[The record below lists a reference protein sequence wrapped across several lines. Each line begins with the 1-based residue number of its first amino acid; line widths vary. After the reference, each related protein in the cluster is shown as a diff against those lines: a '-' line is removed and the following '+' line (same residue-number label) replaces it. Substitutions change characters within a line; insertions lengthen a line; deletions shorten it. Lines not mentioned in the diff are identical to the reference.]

1 MTEFIEIKRAA
12 VHNLKEVSVDI
23 PRNQLV
29 VITGVSG
36 SGKSSLAFDTLFA
49 EGQRRYVESLSSYA
63 RQFLGKLDKPK
74 VEYIKGIP
82 PAVAIQQKVS
92 SKNPRST
99 VGTTT
104 EIYDYLKLLYARVGR
119 TYSPVSGEEV
129 KRHQVQD
136 VIDFIDTKE
145 EGTRFLIVAPVTFS
159 DRTAIE
165 HLTILASQ
173 GFARMLVDGAIERI
187 EDVIEAGTY
196 DEKVISLV
204 VDRAV
209 VRRGDQENIHRLQDS
224 IQTAFYE
231 GRGSCLIDFM
241 DGQPPVEFNNLFELD
256 GMAFTEPSVHL
267 FSFNNPVGACPICEG
282 FGSIMGVDEDLVIP
296 NQTLSVYEGAVAPW
310 KGETM
315 GKWKNKFILA
325 ASEIDFPV
333 HRPYM
338 DLSDEEK
345 EVLWEGGKGFK
356 GINAFF
362 KHLESKKYKIQ
373 FRVMLSRYR
382 GRTKCTTCKG
392 KRLKPEAGYVKI
404 GGVALHELVELP
416 LNKLADF
423 FKNLNLDE
431 REAEIAKR
439 LLTEITTRIDFLMNV
454 GLSYLTLNRTSNTL
468 SGGESQRIQ
477 LATSLGSAL
486 VGSLYILDEPSIG
499 LHPYDAEQLIKVIQA
514 LRDKGNTVVVV
525 EHEEA
530 FMRAADY
537 LIDIGPAAGNLGGE
551 IVAAGL
557 PDAVLAHESS
567 LTAGYL
573 SGRMEIPQPKELR
586 KATGHI
592 RLEGVRQHN
601 LKGFD
606 VDIPLG
612 VFSVVAGVSGS
623 GKSTLIKKILYP
635 ALKKHLEHVGERPGL
650 HKALTGDLTKIAHVE
665 MVDQN
670 PIGKSSRSNPVTY
683 LKAYDDIRNLYAAN
697 ELSKVRGY
705 KAKHFSFNTD
715 GGRCDTCKGEGE
727 VTIEMQFMADV
738 HLPCEDCNG
747 HRFMAEILEVK
758 IHDKSISD
766 ILECTIDE
774 AIEFFKSIKQIKI
787 ANKLQPLQDV
797 GLGYAAVGQS
807 SSTLSGGEAQRVKLA
822 YFLSKGDKAGKTL
835 FLFDEP
841 TTGLHFD
848 DVKKLLVALNALVDM
863 GHTVLVIEHDLDVIE
878 RADHLIEIG
887 PKGGEEG
894 GELLFTG
901 APTNISSVQNSPTAH
916 SISNKNRLVS
926 FETFTSCS

>member
-1 MTEFIEIKRAA
+1 MTDFIEIKRAA
-12 VHNLKEVSVDI
+12 VHNLKEVSVNI

-129 KRHQVQD
+129 KRHQVED
-136 VIDFIDTKE
+136 VIDFIDSKE
-145 EGTRFLIVAPVTFS
+145 EGTRFLIVAPVTYS
-159 DRTAIE
+159 DRTAIQ

-173 GFARMLVDGAIERI
+173 GFARMMVDGAIERI
-187 EDVIEAGTY
+187 EDVIEAGTF
-196 DEKVISLV
+196 DEKTIMLV

-209 VRRGDQENIHRLQDS
+209 VRRNDQENIHRLQDS

-241 DGQPPVEFNNLFELD
+241 NGEQPVEFNNLFELD
-256 GMAFTEPSVHL
+256 GMAFTEPSIHL
-267 FSFNNPVGACPICEG
+267 FSFNNPVGACPTCEG

-315 GKWKNKFILA
+315 GKWKTKFILG
-325 ASEIDFPV
+325 ASEAGFPV

-338 DLSDEEK
+338 DLSEEEK
-345 EVLWEGGKGFK
+345 EMLWEGGKGFK

-392 KRLKPEAGYVKI
+392 KRLKPEAAYVKI

-423 FKNLNLDE
+423 FANLSLDE

-530 FMRAADY
+530 FMHAADY

-551 IVAAGL
+551 IIAAGL
-557 PDAVLAHESS
+557 PDNVLAHETS

-573 SGRMEIPQPKELR
+573 SGRMEIPQPDNLR
-586 KATGHI
+586 KPTGHI
-592 RLEGVRQHN
+592 TLEGVRQHN

-650 HKALTGDLTKIAHVE
+650 HKALGGDLDKIAHVE

-683 LKAYDDIRNLYAAN
+683 LKAYDDIRNLYASN

-747 HRFMAEILEVK
+747 HRFKAEILEVK
-758 IHDKSISD
+758 IQDKSISD

-774 AIEFFKSIKQIKI
+774 AIEFFRSIKQTKI

-822 YFLSKGDKAGKTL
+822 FFLSKGDKAGKTL

-894 GELLFTG
+894 GQLLFTG
-901 APTNISSVQNSPTAH
+901 NPKKVTEVKNSPTAF
-916 SISNKNRLVS
+916 SIMSKNENSLI
-926 FETFTSCS
+926 

>member
-1 MTEFIEIKRAA
+1 
-12 VHNLKEVSVDI
+12 
-23 PRNQLV
+23 
-29 VITGVSG
+29 
-36 SGKSSLAFDTLFA
+36 
-49 EGQRRYVESLSSYA
+49 
-63 RQFLGKLDKPK
+63 
-74 VEYIKGIP
+74 
-82 PAVAIQQKVS
+82 
-92 SKNPRST
+92 
-99 VGTTT
+99 
-104 EIYDYLKLLYARVGR
+104 
-119 TYSPVSGEEV
+119 
-129 KRHQVQD
+129 
-136 VIDFIDTKE
+136 
-145 EGTRFLIVAPVTFS
+145 
-159 DRTAIE
+159 
-165 HLTILASQ
+165 
-173 GFARMLVDGAIERI
+173 
-187 EDVIEAGTY
+187 
-196 DEKVISLV
+196 
-204 VDRAV
+204 
-209 VRRGDQENIHRLQDS
+209 
-224 IQTAFYE
+224 
-231 GRGSCLIDFM
+231 
-241 DGQPPVEFNNLFELD
+241 
-256 GMAFTEPSVHL
+256 
-267 FSFNNPVGACPICEG
+267 
-282 FGSIMGVDEDLVIP
+282 MGVDEDLVIP

-530 FMRAADY
+530 FMHAADY

-766 ILECTIDE
+766 SLECTIDE

>member
-1 MTEFIEIKRAA
+1 MNEHIEIKRAA
-12 VHNLKEVSVDI
+12 VHNLKEVSVNI

-104 EIYDYLKLLYARVGR
+104 EIYDYLKLLYARIGR
-119 TYSPVSGEEV
+119 TFSPVSGKEV
-129 KRHQVQD
+129 KRHQVED
-136 VIDFIDTKE
+136 VIDSIHQRE
-145 EGTRFLIVAPVTFS
+145 EGTRLLIVAPVRYS
-159 DRTAIE
+159 DRTALQ
-165 HLTILASQ
+165 HLSILAQQ
-173 GFARMLVDGAIERI
+173 GFVRMRHNGEVVRI
-187 EDVIEAGTY
+187 EEVIEEGTY
-196 DEKVISLV
+196 DQEVIELV

-209 VRRGDQENIHRLQDS
+209 VRRDDEDNLYRLQDS

-231 GRGSCLIDFM
+231 GRGACLVDYM
-241 DGQPPVEFNNLFELD
+241 NGEAPDEFNSLFELD
-256 GMAFTEPSVHL
+256 GIAFTEPSIHL
-267 FSFNNPVGACPICEG
+267 FSFNNPVGACPTCEG
-282 FGSIMGVDEDLVIP
+282 FGSVMGVDEELVIP

-315 GKWKNKFILA
+315 GRWKDKFVIGA
-325 ASEIDFPV
+325 ASVDFPV

-338 DLSDEEK
+338 DLSPEEK
-345 EVLWEGGKGFK
+345 AFLWKGGKGFK
-356 GINAFF
+356 GIDAFF
-362 KHLESKKYKIQ
+362 KHLESKTYKIQ

-382 GRTKCTTCKG
+382 GRTKCTTCEG
-392 KRLKPEAGYVKI
+392 KRLKPEASYVKV

-416 LNKLADF
+416 LSDLSEF
-423 FKNLNLDE
+423 FTQLDLSE
-431 REAEIAKR
+431 RDREIAKR
-439 LLTEITTRIDFLMNV
+439 LLTEITTRLDFLMNV
-454 GLSYLTLNRTSNTL
+454 GLSYLTLNRVSSTL

-499 LHPYDAEQLIKVIQA
+499 LHPQDAHQLIGVIKA

-530 FMRAADY
+530 FMHAADY

-551 IVAAGL
+551 IMASGL
-557 PDAVLAHESS
+557 PAEVLVNPNS
-567 LTAGYL
+567 LTSKYL
-573 SGRMEIPQPKELR
+573 NGTLSIPTRAQLR

-592 RLEGVRQHN
+592 ILEGVRQHN

-612 VFSVVAGVSGS
+612 VLSVVAGVSGS

-635 ALKKHLEHVGERPGL
+635 ALKKHLEQVGERPGL
-650 HKALTGDLTKIAHVE
+650 HKAMSGDIDQITHVE

-683 LKAYDDIRNLYAAN
+683 LKAYDDIRNLFAST
-697 ELSKVRGY
+697 ELAKIRGY

-715 GGRCDTCKGEGE
+715 GGRCDICKGEGE

-738 HLPCEDCNG
+738 HLPCEECG
-747 HRFMAEILEVK
+747 GKRFKPEVLEIK
-758 IHDKSISD
+758 FGDKNIAD
-766 ILECTIDE
+766 ILESTIDE
-774 AIEFFKSIKQIKI
+774 AIEFFKAHKQKKI
-787 ANKLQPLQDV
+787 HTKLQPLQDV
-797 GLGYAAVGQS
+797 GLGYAQVGQS

-822 YFLSKGDKAGKTL
+822 FFLSKGDKAGKTL

-848 DVKKLLVALNALVDM
+848 DVRKLLDALNALVDM
-863 GHTVLVIEHDLDVIE
+863 GHSILVIEHDLDVIN

-887 PKGGEEG
+887 PEG
-894 GELLFTG
+894 GVNGGQLLFAG
-901 APTNISSVQNSPTAH
+901 PPNEVVQIKDSPTGIAILRTQ
-916 SISNKNRLVS
+916 STKS
-926 FETFTSCS
+926 

>member
-1 MTEFIEIKRAA
+1 MTDFIEIKRAA
-12 VHNLKEVSVDI
+12 VHNLKEVSVNI

-119 TYSPVSGEEV
+119 TYSPISGEEV
-129 KRHQVQD
+129 KRHQVED
-136 VIDFIDTKE
+136 VIDYIDTKE
-145 EGTRFLIVAPVTFS
+145 EGTRFLIVAPVTYS
-159 DRTAIE
+159 DRTAIQ

-173 GFARMLVDGAIERI
+173 GFARMIVDGAIERI
-187 EDVIEAGTY
+187 EDVIEAGTFE
-196 DEKVISLV
+196 EKTIMLV

-209 VRRGDQENIHRLQDS
+209 VRKGDQENIHRLQDS

-241 DGQPPVEFNNLFELD
+241 NGEQPVEFNNLFELD
-256 GMAFTEPSVHL
+256 GIAFTEPSIHL
-267 FSFNNPVGACPICEG
+267 FSFNNPVGACPTCEG

-315 GKWKNKFILA
+315 GKWKTKFILG
-325 ASEIDFPV
+325 ASDAGFPV

-338 DLSDEEK
+338 DLSQEEK
-345 EVLWEGGKGFK
+345 DILWEGGKGFK

-392 KRLKPEAGYVKI
+392 KRLKPEAANVKI

-423 FKNLNLDE
+423 FANLSLDE
-431 REAEIAKR
+431 RDTEIAKR

-499 LHPYDAEQLIKVIQA
+499 LHPFDAAQLIKVIEA

-530 FMRAADY
+530 FMHAADY

-551 IVAAGL
+551 IIAAGL
-557 PDAVLAHESS
+557 PDTVLAHETS

-573 SGRMEIPQPKELR
+573 SGKLEIPHPQKLR
-586 KATGHI
+586 KPTGHI
-592 RLEGVRQHN
+592 TLEGVRQHN

-650 HKALTGDLTKIAHVE
+650 HKSLSGDLNKIAHVE

-683 LKAYDDIRNLYAAN
+683 LKAYDDIRNLYASN

-747 HRFMAEILEVK
+747 HRFKAEILEVK
-758 IHDKSISD
+758 IQDKSISD
-766 ILECTIDE
+766 ILGCTIDE
-774 AIEFFKSIKQIKI
+774 AIEFFRSIKQTKI

-894 GELLFTG
+894 GQLLFTG
-901 APTNISSVQNSPTAH
+901 NPKKVSKVKNSPTAF
-916 SISNKNRLVS
+916 SIMSKNENSLI
-926 FETFTSCS
+926 

>member
-1 MTEFIEIKRAA
+1 MTEFIEIKRAS
-12 VHNLKEVSVDI
+12 VHNLKEVSINI
-23 PRNQLV
+23 PRNRLV

-104 EIYDYLKLLYARVGR
+104 EIYDYLKLLYARIGR
-119 TYSPVSGEEV
+119 TYSPVSGKEV
-129 KRHQVQD
+129 KRHQVED
-136 VIDFIDTKE
+136 VIDFISQKKD
-145 EGTRFLIVAPVTFS
+145 GVRFLIIAPVTYR
-159 DRTAIE
+159 DRSAIQ

-173 GFARMLVDGAIERI
+173 GFARIMVDGNIERI
-187 EDVIEAGTY
+187 EDVIDAGTY
-196 DEKVISLV
+196 NKEIIELVI
-204 VDRAV
+204 DRAIA
-209 VRRGDQENIHRLQDS
+209 RKDDQENTHRLQDS

-231 GRGSCLIDFM
+231 GRGTCLLDFL
-241 DGQPPVEFNNLFELD
+241 DGNQPTEFNNSFEAD
-256 GMAFTEPSVHL
+256 GITFTEPSIHL
-267 FSFNNPVGACPICEG
+267 FSFNNPVGACPTCEG
-282 FGSIMGVDEDLVIP
+282 FGSIIGVDEDLVIP

-315 GKWKNKFILA
+315 SKWKNKFILG
-325 ASEIDFPV
+325 ASEADFPI

-338 DLSDEEK
+338 ELSEEEK
-345 EVLWEGGKGFK
+345 EILWEGGKGFK
-356 GINAFF
+356 GINSFF
-362 KHLESKKYKIQ
+362 THLERKKYKIQ

-382 GRTKCTTCKG
+382 GRTKCSSCKG
-392 KRLKPEAGYVKI
+392 KRLKQEASYVKI
-404 GGVALHELVELP
+404 GGIALHELVELP
-416 LNKLADF
+416 LNKLAHF
-423 FKNLNLDE
+423 FNELQLDE
-431 REAEIAKR
+431 RDSEIAKR
-439 LLTEITTRIDFLMNV
+439 LLTEITTRIEFLMNV

-499 LHPYDAEQLIKVIQA
+499 LHPFDAQQLIKVIKA

-530 FMRAADY
+530 FMQAADY

-551 IVAAGL
+551 IVASGL
-557 PDAVLAHESS
+557 PKSVLSHQTS

-573 SGRMEIPQPKELR
+573 TGRLEIPLPLSVRTPSGFINLQG
-586 KATGHI
+586 A
-592 RLEGVRQHN
+592 RQHN

-606 VDIPLG
+606 VAIPLG
-612 VFSVVAGVSGS
+612 LFSVVAGVSGS

-635 ALKKHLEHVGERPGL
+635 ALKKHLEQVGERPGL
-650 HKALTGDLTKIAHVE
+650 HKALVGDLEQLHHVE

-683 LKAYDDIRNLYAAN
+683 LKAYDDIRSLFAGT

-705 KAKHFSFNTD
+705 KPKHFSFNTD

-747 HRFMAEILEVK
+747 HRFKAEILEVK
-758 IHDKSISD
+758 VQDKSISD

-774 AIEFFKSIKQIKI
+774 AIAFFRSIKQIKI
-787 ANKLQPLQDV
+787 ADKLQPLQDV

-822 YFLSKGDKAGKTL
+822 YFLSKGNKAGNTL

-848 DVKKLLVALNALVDM
+848 DVKKLLVAFNALVDM
-863 GHTVLVIEHDLDVIE
+863 GHTVLVIEHDLDVIQ
-878 RADHLIEIG
+878 RSDYLIEIG

-894 GELLFTG
+894 GQLLYCG
-901 APTNISSVQNSPTAH
+901 QPEGIMNVKGSPTAA
-916 SISNKNRLVS
+916 S
-926 FETFTSCS
+926 FLSKKKIK

>member
-1 MTEFIEIKRAA
+1 MNEHIEIKRAA
-12 VHNLKEVSVDI
+12 VHNLKEVSVNI

-104 EIYDYLKLLYARVGR
+104 EIYDYLKLLYARIGK
-119 TYSPVSGEEV
+119 TYSPISGNEV
-129 KRHQVQD
+129 KRHQVED
-136 VIDFIDTKE
+136 VIDSIYKRE
-145 EGTRFLIVAPVTFS
+145 EGTRFLIVAPVRYS
-159 DRTAIE
+159 DRTALQ
-165 HLTILASQ
+165 HLTILAQQ
-173 GFARMLVDGAIERI
+173 GFVRMRHNGEVVRI
-187 EDVIEAGTY
+187 EEVIEEGTY
-196 DEKVISLV
+196 DQEIIELV

-209 VRRGDQENIHRLQDS
+209 IRKEDEDNLYRLQDS

-231 GRGSCLIDFM
+231 GRGSCLVDYM
-241 DGQPPVEFNNLFELD
+241 NGEEPEEFNSLFELD
-256 GMAFTEPSVHL
+256 GMAFTEPSIHL
-267 FSFNNPVGACPICEG
+267 FSFNNPVGACPTCEG
-282 FGSIMGVDEDLVIP
+282 FGSVMGVDEELVIP

-315 GKWKNKFILA
+315 GRWKDKFVVGA
-325 ASEIDFPV
+325 ASVDFPV

-338 DLSDEEK
+338 DLTDAEK
-345 EVLWEGGKGFK
+345 EILWKGGKGFK
-356 GINAFF
+356 GIDAFF
-362 KHLESKKYKIQ
+362 KHLESKTYKIQ

-382 GRTKCTTCKG
+382 GRTTCGTCGG
-392 KRLKPEAGYVKI
+392 KRLKPEAAYVKV

-416 LNKLADF
+416 LSKLQSF
-423 FKNLNLDE
+423 FAELTLSE
-431 REAEIAKR
+431 RDQDIAKR
-439 LLTEITTRIDFLMNV
+439 LLTEITTRIEFLVNV
-454 GLSYLTLNRTSNTL
+454 GLSYLTINRVSSTL

-499 LHPYDAEQLIKVIQA
+499 LHPQDAHQLIRVIKA

-530 FMRAADY
+530 FMHAADY

-551 IVAAGL
+551 IMASGL
-557 PDAVLAHESS
+557 PQDVLLNPNS
-567 LTAGYL
+567 LTSKYL
-573 SGRMEIPQPKELR
+573 NGTLSIPTRDALR
-586 KATGHI
+586 KPTGHI
-592 RLEGVRQHN
+592 VLEGVRQHN

-606 VDIPLG
+606 VEIPLG
-612 VFSVVAGVSGS
+612 VLSVVAGVSGS

-635 ALKKHLEHVGERPGL
+635 ALKKRLEQVGERPGL
-650 HKALTGDLTKIAHVE
+650 HKGMSGDIDQITHVE

-683 LKAYDDIRNLYAAN
+683 LKAYDDIRNLFAST

-738 HLPCEDCNG
+738 HLPCEECG
-747 HRFMAEILEVK
+747 GKRFKPEILEVK
-758 IHDKSISD
+758 FGEKNIAD
-766 ILECTIDE
+766 ILESTIDE
-774 AIEFFKSIKQIKI
+774 AIEFFKAHKQKKI
-787 ANKLQPLQDV
+787 HTKLQPLQDV

-822 YFLSKGDKAGKTL
+822 FFLSKGDKAGKTL

-848 DVKKLLVALNALVDM
+848 DVRKLLDALNALVDM
-863 GHTVLVIEHDLDVIE
+863 GHSVLVIEHDLDVIN

-887 PKGGEEG
+887 PEG
-894 GELLFTG
+894 GENGGQLLFAG
-901 APTNISSVQNSPTAH
+901 APNDVVNIVESPTGI
-916 SISNKNRLVS
+916 SILRAQQSKS
-926 FETFTSCS
+926 

>member
-187 EDVIEAGTY
+187 EEVIEAGTY

-650 HKALTGDLTKIAHVE
+650 HKALTGDLNKIAHVE

-916 SISNKNRLVS
+916 SISNKK
-926 FETFTSCS
+926 

>member
-1 MTEFIEIKRAA
+1 M
-12 VHNLKEVSVDI
+12 
-23 PRNQLV
+23 
-29 VITGVSG
+29 
-36 SGKSSLAFDTLFA
+36 
-49 EGQRRYVESLSSYA
+49 
-63 RQFLGKLDKPK
+63 
-74 VEYIKGIP
+74 EYIKGIP

-104 EIYDYLKLLYARVGR
+104 EIYDYLKLLYARIGK
-119 TYSPVSGEEV
+119 TFSPISGNEV
-129 KRHQVQD
+129 KRHQVED
-136 VIDFIDTKE
+136 VIDSIYKRE
-145 EGTRFLIVAPVTFS
+145 EGTRFLIVAPVRYS
-159 DRTAIE
+159 DRTALQ
-165 HLTILASQ
+165 HLTILAQQ
-173 GFARMLVDGAIERI
+173 GFVRMRHNGEVVRI
-187 EDVIEAGTY
+187 EEVVEEGTY
-196 DEKVISLV
+196 DQEIIELV

-209 VRRGDQENIHRLQDS
+209 IRKEDEDNLYRLQDS

-231 GRGSCLIDFM
+231 GRGSCLVDYM
-241 DGQPPVEFNNLFELD
+241 NGEAPEEFNSLFELD
-256 GMAFTEPSVHL
+256 GMAFTEPSIHL
-267 FSFNNPVGACPICEG
+267 FSFNNPVGACPTCEG
-282 FGSIMGVDEDLVIP
+282 FGSVMGVDEELVIP

-315 GKWKNKFILA
+315 GRWKDKFVVGA
-325 ASEIDFPV
+325 ASVDFPV

-338 DLSDEEK
+338 DLTDAEK
-345 EVLWEGGKGFK
+345 EILWKGGKGFK
-356 GINAFF
+356 GIDAFF
-362 KHLESKKYKIQ
+362 KHLESKTYKIQ

-382 GRTKCTTCKG
+382 GRTKCGTCGG
-392 KRLKPEAGYVKI
+392 KRLKPEAAYVKV

-416 LNKLADF
+416 LSKLQTF
-423 FKNLNLDE
+423 FAELTLSE
-431 REAEIAKR
+431 RDQDIAKR
-439 LLTEITTRIDFLMNV
+439 LLTEITTRIEFLVNV
-454 GLSYLTLNRTSNTL
+454 GLSYLTINRVSSTL

-499 LHPYDAEQLIKVIQA
+499 LHPQDAHQLIRVIKA

-530 FMRAADY
+530 FMHAADY

-551 IVAAGL
+551 IMASGL
-557 PDAVLAHESS
+557 PKDVLLNPNS
-567 LTAGYL
+567 LTSKYL
-573 SGRMEIPQPKELR
+573 NGPLSIPTRDALR
-586 KATGHI
+586 KPTGHI
-592 RLEGVRQHN
+592 VLEGVRQHN

-606 VDIPLG
+606 VEIPLG
-612 VFSVVAGVSGS
+612 VLSVVAGVSGS

-635 ALKKHLEHVGERPGL
+635 ALKKRLEQVGERPGL
-650 HKALTGDLTKIAHVE
+650 HKGMSGDIDQITHVE

-683 LKAYDDIRNLYAAN
+683 LKAYDDIRNLFAST
-697 ELSKVRGY
+697 ELSKIRGY

-738 HLPCEDCNG
+738 HLPCEECG
-747 HRFMAEILEVK
+747 GKRFKPEILEVK
-758 IHDKSISD
+758 FGEKNIAD
-766 ILECTIDE
+766 ILESTIDE
-774 AIEFFKSIKQIKI
+774 AIEFFKAHKQKKI
-787 ANKLQPLQDV
+787 HTKLQPLQDV

-822 YFLSKGDKAGKTL
+822 FFLSKGDKAGKTL

-848 DVKKLLVALNALVDM
+848 DVRKLLDALNALVDM
-863 GHTVLVIEHDLDVIE
+863 GHSVLVIEHDLDVIN

-887 PKGGEEG
+887 PEG
-894 GELLFTG
+894 GENGGQLLFAG
-901 APTNISSVQNSPTAH
+901 APNDVVNIVESPTGI
-916 SISNKNRLVS
+916 SILRAQQSKS
-926 FETFTSCS
+926 

>member
-1 MTEFIEIKRAA
+1 MTDFIEIKRAA
-12 VHNLKEVSVDI
+12 VHNLKEVSVNI

-119 TYSPVSGEEV
+119 TYSPISGEEV
-129 KRHQVQD
+129 KRHQVED
-136 VIDFIDTKE
+136 VIDYIDTKE
-145 EGTRFLIVAPVTFS
+145 EGTRFLIVAPVTYT
-159 DRTAIE
+159 DRTAIQ

-173 GFARMLVDGAIERI
+173 GFARMIVDGAIERI
-187 EDVIEAGTY
+187 EDVIEAGTFE
-196 DEKVISLV
+196 EKTIMLV

-209 VRRGDQENIHRLQDS
+209 VRKGDQENIHRLQDS

-241 DGQPPVEFNNLFELD
+241 NGEQPVEFNNLFELD
-256 GMAFTEPSVHL
+256 GIAFAEPSIHL
-267 FSFNNPVGACPICEG
+267 FSFNNPVGACPTCEG

-315 GKWKNKFILA
+315 GKWKTKFILG
-325 ASEIDFPV
+325 ASDAGFPV

-338 DLSDEEK
+338 DLSQEEK
-345 EVLWEGGKGFK
+345 DILWEGGKGFK

-392 KRLKPEAGYVKI
+392 KRLKPEAANVKI

-423 FKNLNLDE
+423 FANLSLDE
-431 REAEIAKR
+431 RDTEIAKR

-499 LHPYDAEQLIKVIQA
+499 LHPFDAAQLIKVIEA

-530 FMRAADY
+530 FMHAADY

-551 IVAAGL
+551 IIAAGL
-557 PDAVLAHESS
+557 PDTVLAHETS

-573 SGRMEIPQPKELR
+573 SGKLEIPHPQKLR
-586 KATGHI
+586 KPTGHI
-592 RLEGVRQHN
+592 TLEGVRQHN

-650 HKALTGDLTKIAHVE
+650 HKSLSGDLNKIAHVE

-683 LKAYDDIRNLYAAN
+683 LKAYDDIRNLYASS

-747 HRFMAEILEVK
+747 HRFKAEILEVK
-758 IHDKSISD
+758 IQDKSISD
-766 ILECTIDE
+766 ILGCTIDE
-774 AIEFFKSIKQIKI
+774 AIEFFRSIKQTKI

-894 GELLFTG
+894 GQLLFTG
-901 APTNISSVQNSPTAH
+901 NPKKVSKVKNSPTAF
-916 SISNKNRLVS
+916 SIMSKNENSLI
-926 FETFTSCS
+926 

>member
-1 MTEFIEIKRAA
+1 MTDFIEIKRAA
-12 VHNLKEVSVDI
+12 VHNLKEVSVNI

-129 KRHQVQD
+129 KRHQVED
-136 VIDFIDTKE
+136 VIDYIDSKE
-145 EGTRFLIVAPVTFS
+145 EGTRFLIVAPVTYS
-159 DRTAIE
+159 DRTAIQ

-173 GFARMLVDGAIERI
+173 GFARMMVDGAIERI
-187 EDVIEAGTY
+187 EDVIKAGTFE
-196 DEKVISLV
+196 EKTIMLV

-209 VRRGDQENIHRLQDS
+209 VRKDDQENIHRLQDS

-241 DGQPPVEFNNLFELD
+241 NGEQPVEFNNLFELD
-256 GMAFTEPSVHL
+256 GMAFTEPSIHL
-267 FSFNNPVGACPICEG
+267 FSFNNPVGACPTCEG

-315 GKWKNKFILA
+315 GKWKTKFILG
-325 ASEIDFPV
+325 ASEAGFPV

-338 DLSDEEK
+338 DLSDQEREI
-345 EVLWEGGKGFK
+345 LWEGGKGFK

-392 KRLKPEAGYVKI
+392 KRLKPEAAYVKI

-423 FKNLNLDE
+423 FANLSLDE

-530 FMRAADY
+530 FMHAADY

-551 IVAAGL
+551 IIAAGL
-557 PDAVLAHESS
+557 PDSVLAHETS

-573 SGRMEIPQPKELR
+573 SGRMEIPQPDTLR
-586 KATGHI
+586 KPTGHI
-592 RLEGVRQHN
+592 TLEGVRQHN

-650 HKALTGDLTKIAHVE
+650 HKALGGDLDKIAHVE

-683 LKAYDDIRNLYAAN
+683 LKAYDDIRNLYASN

-747 HRFMAEILEVK
+747 HRFKAEILEVK
-758 IHDKSISD
+758 IQDKSISD

-774 AIEFFKSIKQIKI
+774 AIDFFRSIKQIKI

-894 GELLFTG
+894 GQLLFTG
-901 APTNISSVQNSPTAH
+901 DPKKVTEVKNSPTAF
-916 SISNKNRLVS
+916 SIMSKNENSLI
-926 FETFTSCS
+926 

>member
-1 MTEFIEIKRAA
+1 MKQHIEIKRAA
-12 VHNLKEVSVDI
+12 VHNLKEVSVNI

-104 EIYDYLKLLYARVGR
+104 EIYDYLKLLYARVGK
-119 TYSPVSGEEV
+119 TFSPISGNEV
-129 KRHQVQD
+129 KRHSVED
-136 VIDFIDTKE
+136 VIDSIDKRE
-145 EGTRFLIVAPVTFS
+145 EGTRFLIVAPVRYS
-159 DRTAIE
+159 DRTAIQ
-165 HLTILASQ
+165 HLTILMQQ
-173 GFARMLVDGAIERI
+173 GFVRMLVNGDVVRI
-187 EDVIEAGTY
+187 EEVVEEGTFN
-196 DEKVISLV
+196 DDIIHLV

-209 VRRGDQENIHRLQDS
+209 VRHGDEDNIHRLQDS
-224 IQTAFYE
+224 IQTAFFE
-231 GRGSCLIDFM
+231 GRGSCYIDYL
-241 DGQPPVEFNNLFELD
+241 DGKQPEEFNNLFELD
-256 GMAFTEPSVHL
+256 GMAFTEPSIHL
-267 FSFNNPVGACPICEG
+267 FSFNNPVGACPTCEG
-282 FGSIMGVDEDLVIP
+282 FGSVMGVDEDLVIP
-296 NQTLSVYEGAVAPW
+296 NQNLSVYEGAVAPW
-310 KGETM
+310 KGDTM
-315 GKWKNKFILA
+315 SKWKDKFVVGA
-325 ASEIDFPV
+325 ASVDFPV
-333 HRPYM
+333 HRPYI
-338 DLSDEEK
+338 DLSEDEK
-345 EVLWEGGKGFK
+345 AILWKGGKGFK
-356 GINAFF
+356 GIDAFF
-362 KHLESKKYKIQ
+362 KHLESKTYKIQ

-382 GRTKCTTCKG
+382 GRTKCPTCNG
-392 KRLKPEAGYVKI
+392 KRLKPEAAYVKV

-416 LNKLADF
+416 LSKLQKF
-423 FKNLNLDE
+423 FAELDLSE
-431 REAEIAKR
+431 RDAEIAKR
-439 LLTEITTRIDFLMNV
+439 LLTEITTRIDFLINV
-454 GLSYLTLNRTSNTL
+454 GLSYLTLNRVSSTL

-499 LHPYDAEQLIKVIQA
+499 LHPQDAHQLIKVIKA

-530 FMRAADY
+530 FMHAADY

-551 IVAAGL
+551 IMASGTPEL
-557 PDAVLAHESS
+557 VLANDQS
-567 LTAGYL
+567 LTAKYL
-573 SGRMEIPQPKELR
+573 NGSLSIPRRVTLR
-586 KATGHI
+586 KPSGYIT
-592 RLEGVRQHN
+592 LEGVRQHN

-606 VDIPLG
+606 IDFPLG

-635 ALKKHLEHVGERPGL
+635 ALKKELEQVGERPGL
-650 HKALTGDLTKIAHVE
+650 HKALSGDIRMISHVE

-683 LKAYDDIRNLYAAN
+683 LKAYDDIRNLFAST
-697 ELSKVRGY
+697 ELAKIRGY

-738 HLPCEDCNG
+738 HLPCEDCG
-747 HRFMAEILEVK
+747 GKRFKPEILEIK
-758 IHDKSISD
+758 YADKNISD
-766 ILECTIDE
+766 ILDSTIDE
-774 AIEFFKSIKQIKI
+774 AIEFFKEHKQKKI
-787 ANKLQPLQDV
+787 YTKLQPLQDV
-797 GLGYAAVGQS
+797 GLGYAHVGQS

-822 YFLSKGDKAGKTL
+822 YFLSKGEKTGKTL

-848 DVKKLLVALNALVDM
+848 DVRKLLDALNALVDM
-863 GHTVLVIEHDLDVIE
+863 GHSVLVIEHDLDVIT

-887 PKGGEEG
+887 PEG
-894 GELLFTG
+894 GENGGQLLYAG
-901 APTNISSVQNSPTAH
+901 DPKNITEIKESPTGI
-916 SISNKNRLVS
+916 SILRESQEGLK
-926 FETFTSCS
+926 

>member
-1 MTEFIEIKRAA
+1 MNEHIEIKRAA
-12 VHNLKEVSVDI
+12 VHNLKEVSVNI

-104 EIYDYLKLLYARVGR
+104 EIYDYLKLLYARIGK
-119 TYSPVSGEEV
+119 TFSPISGNEV
-129 KRHQVQD
+129 KRHQVED
-136 VIDFIDTKE
+136 VIDSIYKRE
-145 EGTRFLIVAPVTFS
+145 EGTRFLIVAPVRYS
-159 DRTAIE
+159 DRTALQ
-165 HLTILASQ
+165 HLTILAQQ
-173 GFARMLVDGAIERI
+173 GFVRMRHNGEVVRI
-187 EDVIEAGTY
+187 EEVIEEGTY
-196 DEKVISLV
+196 DQEIIELV

-209 VRRGDQENIHRLQDS
+209 IRKEDEDNLYRLQDS

-231 GRGSCLIDFM
+231 GRGSCLVDYM
-241 DGQPPVEFNNLFELD
+241 NGEAPEEFNSLFELD
-256 GMAFTEPSVHL
+256 GMAFTEPSIHL
-267 FSFNNPVGACPICEG
+267 FSFNNPVGACPTCEG
-282 FGSIMGVDEDLVIP
+282 FGSVMGVDEELVIP

-315 GKWKNKFILA
+315 GRWKDKFVVGA
-325 ASEIDFPV
+325 ASVDFPV

-338 DLSDEEK
+338 DLTDAEK
-345 EVLWEGGKGFK
+345 EILWKGGKGFK
-356 GINAFF
+356 GIDAFF
-362 KHLESKKYKIQ
+362 KHLESKTYKIQ

-382 GRTKCTTCKG
+382 GRTKCATCGG
-392 KRLKPEAGYVKI
+392 KRLKPEAAYVKV

-416 LNKLADF
+416 LSKLQRF
-423 FKNLNLDE
+423 FAELTLSE
-431 REAEIAKR
+431 RDQDIAKR
-439 LLTEITTRIDFLMNV
+439 LLTEITTRIEFLVNV
-454 GLSYLTLNRTSNTL
+454 GLSYLTINRVSSTL

-499 LHPYDAEQLIKVIQA
+499 LHPQDAHQLIRVIKA

-530 FMRAADY
+530 FMHAADY

-551 IVAAGL
+551 IMASGL
-557 PDAVLAHESS
+557 PEDVLVNPNS
-567 LTAGYL
+567 LTSKYL
-573 SGRMEIPQPKELR
+573 NGTLSIPTRDLLR
-586 KATGHI
+586 KPTGQI
-592 RLEGVRQHN
+592 VLEGVRQHN

-606 VDIPLG
+606 VEIPLG
-612 VFSVVAGVSGS
+612 VLSVVAGVSGS

-635 ALKKHLEHVGERPGL
+635 ALKKRLEQVGERPGL
-650 HKALTGDLTKIAHVE
+650 HKGMSGDIDQITHVE

-683 LKAYDDIRNLYAAN
+683 LKAYDDIRNLFAST

-738 HLPCEDCNG
+738 HLPCEECG
-747 HRFMAEILEVK
+747 GKRFKPEILEVK
-758 IHDKSISD
+758 FGDKNIAD
-766 ILECTIDE
+766 ILESTIDE
-774 AIEFFKSIKQIKI
+774 AIEFFKAHKQKKI
-787 ANKLQPLQDV
+787 HTKLQPLQDV

-822 YFLSKGDKAGKTL
+822 FFLSKGDKAGKTL

-848 DVKKLLVALNALVDM
+848 DVRKLLDALNALVDM
-863 GHTVLVIEHDLDVIE
+863 GHSVLVIEHDLDVIN

-887 PKGGEEG
+887 PEG
-894 GELLFTG
+894 GENGGQLLFAGT
-901 APTNISSVQNSPTAH
+901 PNEVVNIAESPTGI
-916 SISNKNRLVS
+916 SILRAQQSKS
-926 FETFTSCS
+926 

>member
-1 MTEFIEIKRAA
+1 MTDFIEIKRAA
-12 VHNLKEVSVDI
+12 VHNLKEVSVNI

-104 EIYDYLKLLYARVGR
+104 EIYDYLKLLYARVGK
-119 TYSPVSGEEV
+119 TFSPISGEEV
-129 KRHQVQD
+129 KRHQVED

-145 EGTRFLIVAPVTFS
+145 EGTRFLIVAPVTYS
-159 DRTAIE
+159 DRTAIQ

-173 GFARMLVDGAIERI
+173 GFARMMVDGAIERI
-187 EDVIEAGTY
+187 EDVIEAGTF
-196 DEKVISLV
+196 DEKTIMLV

-209 VRRGDQENIHRLQDS
+209 VRKGDQENIHRLQDS

-241 DGQPPVEFNNLFELD
+241 NGEQPVEFNNLFELD

-267 FSFNNPVGACPICEG
+267 FSFNNPVGACPTCEG
-282 FGSIMGVDEDLVIP
+282 FGSIMGVDEDLVVP

-315 GKWKNKFILA
+315 GKWKTKFILG
-325 ASEIDFPV
+325 ASDAGFPV

-345 EVLWEGGKGFK
+345 EMLWEGGKGFK

-392 KRLKPEAGYVKI
+392 KRLKPEAAYVKI

-416 LNKLADF
+416 LNKLAYF
-423 FKNLNLDE
+423 FANLSLDE
-431 REAEIAKR
+431 REVEIAKR

-499 LHPYDAEQLIKVIQA
+499 LHPFDAEQLIKVIEA

-530 FMRAADY
+530 FMHAADY

-551 IVAAGL
+551 IIAAGL
-557 PDAVLAHESS
+557 PDAVLAHETS

-573 SGRMEIPQPKELR
+573 SGRMEIPQPDTLR
-586 KATGHI
+586 KPSGHI

-606 VDIPLG
+606 IDIPLG

-650 HKALTGDLTKIAHVE
+650 HKALTGDLNKIAHVE

-683 LKAYDDIRNLYAAN
+683 LKAYDDIRNLYASN

-747 HRFMAEILEVK
+747 HRFKAEILEVK
-758 IHDKSISD
+758 IQDKSISD

-774 AIEFFKSIKQIKI
+774 AIEFFRSIKQTKI

-863 GHTVLVIEHDLDVIE
+863 GHTVLVIEHDLDVIQ

-894 GELLFTG
+894 GQLLFAGDPKKVTE
-901 APTNISSVQNSPTAH
+901 VKNSPTAF
-916 SISNKNRLVS
+916 SIMSKNEKSLI
-926 FETFTSCS
+926 

>member
-1 MTEFIEIKRAA
+1 MTDFIEIKRAA
-12 VHNLKEVSVDI
+12 VHNLKEVSVNI

-104 EIYDYLKLLYARVGR
+104 EIYDYLKLLYARVGK
-119 TYSPVSGEEV
+119 TYSPISGEEV
-129 KRHQVQD
+129 KRHQVED
-136 VIDFIDTKE
+136 VIDFIDSKE
-145 EGTRFLIVAPVTFS
+145 EGTRFLIVAPVTYS
-159 DRTAIE
+159 DRTALQ

-173 GFARMLVDGAIERI
+173 GFARMLVDGSIERI
-187 EDVIEAGTY
+187 EDVIEAGTF
-196 DEKVISLV
+196 DEKTIMLV

-209 VRRGDQENIHRLQDS
+209 VRKGDQENIHRLQDS

-241 DGQPPVEFNNLFELD
+241 NGEQPVEFNNLFELD
-256 GMAFTEPSVHL
+256 GMAFTEPSIHL
-267 FSFNNPVGACPICEG
+267 FSFNNPVGACPTCEG

-315 GKWKNKFILA
+315 GKWKTKFILG
-325 ASEIDFPV
+325 ASEAGFPV
-333 HRPYM
+333 HRSYM
-338 DLSDEEK
+338 DLSEEEK
-345 EVLWEGGKGFK
+345 ELLWEGGKGFK

-392 KRLKPEAGYVKI
+392 KRLKPEAAYVKV

-423 FKNLNLDE
+423 FANLSLDE
-431 REAEIAKR
+431 RDAEIAKR

-499 LHPYDAEQLIKVIQA
+499 LHPYDAEQLIKVIEA

-530 FMRAADY
+530 FMHAADY

-551 IVAAGL
+551 IIAAGL
-557 PDAVLAHESS
+557 PDNVLAHETS

-573 SGRMEIPQPKELR
+573 SGRMEVPHPNTLR
-586 KATGHI
+586 KPTGHI
-592 RLEGVRQHN
+592 TLEGVRQHN

-606 VDIPLG
+606 VSIPLG

-650 HKALTGDLTKIAHVE
+650 HKALSGDLDKIAHVE

-747 HRFMAEILEVK
+747 HRFKAEILEVK
-758 IHDKSISD
+758 IQDKSISD

-774 AIEFFKSIKQIKI
+774 AIEFFRSIKQTKI

-863 GHTVLVIEHDLDVIE
+863 GHSVLVIEHDLDVIE

-894 GELLFTG
+894 GQLLFAG
-901 APTNISSVQNSPTAH
+901 DPKKVSEVKNSPTAF
-916 SISNKNRLVS
+916 SIMSKNENSLI
-926 FETFTSCS
+926 

>member
-1 MTEFIEIKRAA
+1 MTDFIEIKRAA
-12 VHNLKEVSVDI
+12 VHNLKEVSVNI

-119 TYSPVSGEEV
+119 TYSPISGEEV
-129 KRHQVQD
+129 KRHQVED
-136 VIDFIDTKE
+136 VIDYIDTKE
-145 EGTRFLIVAPVTFS
+145 EGTRFLIVAPVTYT
-159 DRTAIE
+159 DRTAIQ

-173 GFARMLVDGAIERI
+173 GFARMIVDGAIERI
-187 EDVIEAGTY
+187 EDVIEAGTFE
-196 DEKVISLV
+196 EKTIMLV

-209 VRRGDQENIHRLQDS
+209 VRKGDQENIHRLQDS

-241 DGQPPVEFNNLFELD
+241 NGEQPVEFNNLFELD
-256 GMAFTEPSVHL
+256 GIAFTEPSIHL
-267 FSFNNPVGACPICEG
+267 FSFNNPVGACPTCEG

-315 GKWKNKFILA
+315 GKWKTKFILG
-325 ASEIDFPV
+325 ASDAGFPV

-338 DLSDEEK
+338 DLSQEEK
-345 EVLWEGGKGFK
+345 DILWEGGKGFK

-392 KRLKPEAGYVKI
+392 KRLKPEAANVKI

-423 FKNLNLDE
+423 FANLSLDE
-431 REAEIAKR
+431 RDTEIAKR

-499 LHPYDAEQLIKVIQA
+499 LHPFDAAQLIKVIEA

-530 FMRAADY
+530 FMHAADY

-551 IVAAGL
+551 IIAAGL
-557 PDAVLAHESS
+557 PDTVLAHETS

-573 SGRMEIPQPKELR
+573 SGKLEIPHPQKLR
-586 KATGHI
+586 KPTGHI
-592 RLEGVRQHN
+592 TLEGVRQHN

-650 HKALTGDLTKIAHVE
+650 HKSLSGDLNKIAHVE

-683 LKAYDDIRNLYAAN
+683 LKAYDDIRNLYASN

-747 HRFMAEILEVK
+747 HRFKAEILEVK
-758 IHDKSISD
+758 IQDKSISD
-766 ILECTIDE
+766 ILGSTIDE
-774 AIEFFKSIKQIKI
+774 AIEFFRSIKQTKI

-894 GELLFTG
+894 GQLLFTG
-901 APTNISSVQNSPTAH
+901 NPKKVSKVKNSPTAF
-916 SISNKNRLVS
+916 SIMSKNENSLI
-926 FETFTSCS
+926 